1 MKTLEMGGFA
11 GMRCEDKDRIQIVSV
26 IGEVDFYS
34 AHRLRELIW
43 RTRRQAGGDPPR
55 VVDLSGVESMDTAG
69 LEILLEEW
77 NASRQS
83 DGRVYLVAQ
92 QGPITRLLEIT
103 GLSELF
109 DLYAEP
115 EAALFTFL
123 TLM

>member
-1 MKTLEMGGFA
+1 
-11 GMRCEDKDRIQIVSV
+11 
-26 IGEVDFYS
+26 
-34 AHRLRELIW
+34 
-43 RTRRQAGGDPPR
+43 
-55 VVDLSGVESMDTAG
+55 
-69 LEILLEEW
+69 LEEW

-83 DGRVYLVAQ
+83 DERMCLVAQ
-92 QGPITRLLEIT
+92 QGPITRLLEMT

>member
-1 MKTLEMGGFA
+1 LEA
-11 GMRCEDKDRIQIVSV
+11 
-26 IGEVDFYS
+26 
-34 AHRLRELIW
+34 
-43 RTRRQAGGDPPR
+43 
-55 VVDLSGVESMDTAG
+55 
-69 LEILLEEW
+69 W

-83 DGRVYLVAQ
+83 DGRMCLVAQ

-115 EAALFTFL
+115 EATLFTFL